1 MAVTEFECID
11 GHTCGN
17 PVRLVTKGA
26 PELNGNTQAE
36 RRLDFLERYDW
47 MRTGL
52 MYEPRGHAQMSG
64 AFLYPP
70 TRDDCDVAVLY
81 IETSGCLPMCG
92 HGTIGVVT
100 MAIEH
105 GIVTPRTPGVLNLD
119 TPAGKVVAEYTQV
132 GRKVKSV
139 KLTNVPSFLLLK
151 DVEVEIAALGKLTVD
166 IAYGGNFYPIVEA
179 QQNYRDMA
187 DYSPAQ
193 LVAMGNELRDYIN
206 AHYEI
211 VHPLDAN
218 IRGVRHVQWTGAPKT
233 PGSHAANAVLYG
245 AAALDR
251 SPCGTGTSAR
261 LAQRYGRGLMK
272 KGDVLVHESIIGS
285 QFTGTIE
292 AETEVAGIPAIIPGI
307 EGWAIT
313 TGYNRILLDDADPYV
328 HGFVVG

>member
-1 MAVTEFECID
+1 MAITEFECID

-26 PELNGNTQAE
+26 PALQGTTQAE
-36 RRLDFLERYDW
+36 RRLDFLARYDW

-52 MYEPRGHAQMSG
+52 MFEPRGHAQMSG

-70 TRDDCDVAVLY
+70 TRADCDVAVLY

-105 GIVTPRTPGVLNLD
+105 GLVSPATPGVLNLD
-119 TPAGKVVAEYTQV
+119 TPAGKVVAHYSLL
-132 GRKVKSV
+132 GNKVKSV
-139 KLTNVPSFLLLK
+139 KLSNVPSFLLMQ
-151 DVEVEIAALGKLTVD
+151 DVEVEIRALGRLTVD

-179 QQNYRDMA
+179 QDNYRDMA
-187 DYSPAQ
+187 DYTPGE
-193 LVAMGNELRDYIN
+193 LVSMGNELRDYIN
-206 AHYEI
+206 AHYRV
-211 VHPLDAN
+211 VHPLDPN
-218 IRGVRHVQWTGAPKT
+218 ISGVRHVQWTGRPKT
-233 PGSHAANAVLYG
+233 PGSDAANAVLYG
-245 AAALDR
+245 ASALDR

-272 KGDVLVHESIIGS
+272 AGDTLVHESIIGS
-285 QFTGTIE
+285 QFKGTIE
-292 AETEVAGIPAIIPGI
+292 AETEVAGLPSIIPGI

>member
-1 MAVTEFECID
+1 MAVYEFECID

-17 PVRLVTKGA
+17 PVRLVVKGEPVLTGA
-26 PELNGNTQAE
+26 TQAE
-36 RRLDFLERYDW
+36 RRLDFLKRLDW

-105 GIVTPRTPGVLNLD
+105 GVVTPRTPGVLNLD
-119 TPAGKVVAEYTQV
+119 TPAGKVVAHYTQE
-132 GRKVKSV
+132 GSKVKSV
-139 KLTNVPSFLLLK
+139 RLTNVPSFLLLQ
-151 DVEVEIAALGKLTVD
+151 DIEVEVAALGRLKAD
-166 IAYGGNFYPIVEA
+166 IAYGGNFYPIIEP
-179 QQNYRDMA
+179 QPGYRDMA
-187 DYSPAQ
+187 DYTPAQ
-193 LVAMGNELRDYIN
+193 LVAMGNEVRDYIN
-206 AHYEI
+206 RHYDI
-211 VHPLDAN
+211 IHPDN
-218 IRGVRHVQWTGAPKT
+218 PDIRGVRHCMWTGAPKSA
-233 PGSHAANAVLYG
+233 GSHAANAVLYG

-261 LAQRYGRGLMK
+261 LAQRHARGLI
-272 KGDVLVHESIIGS
+272 GQGEPFVHESLIGS
-285 QFTGTIE
+285 QFIGRVE
-292 AETEVAGIPAIIPGI
+292 AETRVGGLPAIIPSI

-313 TGYNRILLDDADPYV
+313 TGYNRILLDEADPYV

>member
-1 MAVTEFECID
+1 MPSTEFECID

-17 PVRLVTKGA
+17 PVRLVTRGA
-26 PELNGNTQAE
+26 PALQGDTQAE
-36 RRLDFLERYDW
+36 RRLDFLARYDW

-52 MYEPRGHAQMSG
+52 MFEPRGHAQMSG

-70 TRDDCDVAVLY
+70 TRADCDVAVLY

-105 GIVTPRTPGVLNLD
+105 GLVSPATPGVLNLD
-119 TPAGKVVAEYTQV
+119 TPAGKVVAHYTLL
-132 GRKVKSV
+132 GNKVKSV
-139 KLTNVPSFLLLK
+139 KLSNVPSFLLMQ
-151 DVEVEIAALGKLTVD
+151 DVEVEIRALGRLTVD

-179 QQNYRDMA
+179 QDNYRDMA
-187 DYSPAQ
+187 DYTPGE
-193 LVAMGNELRDYIN
+193 LVSMGNELRDYIN
-206 AHYEI
+206 AHYRVI
-211 VHPLDAN
+211 HPLDPN
-218 IRGVRHVQWTGAPKT
+218 ISGVRHVQWTGRPKT

-245 AAALDR
+245 ASALDR

-261 LAQRYGRGLMK
+261 LAQRYARGLMK
-272 KGDVLVHESIIGS
+272 PGDTLIHESIIGS
-285 QFTGTIE
+285 QFKGTIE
-292 AETEVAGIPAIIPGI
+292 AETEVAGLPAIIPGI
-307 EGWAIT
+307 EGWAVT